1 MSLGDRP
8 SGIGLS
14 ELLSKLSDFVVPLA
28 ELLAQFNFNASV
40 GWNPPGT
47 ALSNQP
53 TNYSTEECAEHKA
66 QQEVMQRCHSIYEFR
81 LTIYERN
88 SGSRVNPIVNRKSQI
103 QKCADL
109 AGLMMVLF
117 DIW

>member
-1 MSLGDRP
+1 
-8 SGIGLS
+8 
-14 ELLSKLSDFVVPLA
+14 
-28 ELLAQFNFNASV
+28 
-40 GWNPPGT
+40 
-47 ALSNQP
+47 
-53 TNYSTEECAEHKA
+53 
-66 QQEVMQRCHSIYEFR
+66 